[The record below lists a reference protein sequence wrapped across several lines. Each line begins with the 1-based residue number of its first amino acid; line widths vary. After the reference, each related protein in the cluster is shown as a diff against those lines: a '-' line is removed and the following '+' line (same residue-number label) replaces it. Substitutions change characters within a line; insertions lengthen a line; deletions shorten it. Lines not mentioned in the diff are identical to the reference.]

1 MSGKALNLFMV
12 TSDPH
17 DLEKTSCKVSSWLH
31 WNCPSPKP
39 YILTFPYYFFGAVSQ
54 RYLRCC
60 LLGCSPH
67 FTLNKTQLATLKLC
81 TFFSWHV
88 RIFTILGKQTLAGY
102 KQNVMCTRT
111 QEKGA
116 VAPQETE
123 PDLPVGVQESLVDAW
138 VDSGLLR
145 GQRYG
150 IKQCWHKSF
159 WSTITPTI
167 FAWNV
172 PLVSLIFLKRSLVFP
187 IPLFSSISLHWSL
200 IKAFLSLLAILWNSA
215 FRCLYLS
222 LSPLLFASLLFTAIC
237 KASPDRILPLDCKL
251 PAKGPHLCC
260 SFVCSQY
267 LERYLAWSN
276 CLMNICCMN
285 SSPHIKHLNSNVST
299 YHYHLCT
306 SPINF

>member
-187 IPLFSSISLHWSL
+187 IPLFSSISLHWPL
-200 IKAFLSLLAILWNSA
+200 RKVFFSLLAILWNSA
-215 FRCLYLS
+215 FKWVYFS
-222 LSPLLFASLLFTAIC
+222 FYPLPLASLLFSAIC
-237 KASPDRILPLDCKL
+237 IASSDNHFAFLHFFLLGMVLITTSC
-251 PAKGPHLCC
+251 AISWTYVHT
-260 SFVCSQY
+260 
-267 LERYLAWSN
+267 
-276 CLMNICCMN
+276 
-285 SSPHIKHLNSNVST
+285 SSDTLSDLIPWIYFSLLLYNVRD
-299 YHYHLCT
+299 L
-306 SPINF
+306 I